1 MKIIMKRIYMKLNR
15 EDAISSLFFY
25 KKLIKKL
32 MLINML
38 LMLITFWLIS
48 KINVYK
54 MLIMWINVES
64 KIMRKIFI

>member
-1 MKIIMKRIYMKLNR
+1 
-15 EDAISSLFFY
+15 
-25 KKLIKKL
+25 
-32 MLINML
+32 
-38 LMLITFWLIS
+38 LIS

>member
-25 KKLIKKL
+25 KKL